1 MNRGLVPSILLVFAS
16 SCSEPVETVIN
27 LQPSETAT
35 VPAPTPSYVPLFPT
49 ATSSPI
55 PRRLPEQW
63 QEWSIIPENLNQAM
77 LDVYTDG
84 LNRGNDPHSFSKIG
98 DGGISTIWFL
108 NNYDLGPDY
117 YNLGDHTDLQ
127 TVIDHFHGSFSR
139 TSLAAGRGFNTTI
152 ILDPQRADRSQCLA
166 NESPLDCEVRIHRPG
181 FAIISLGTNQV
192 WYPEI
197 FESELRT
204 IILRLMEQGVVP
216 ILATKADNLE
226 GDQRINLIIASLAC
240 EFDLPLWNFWLAV
253 QPLPMHGLQA
263 DLEHLSYAGN
273 DFSNPSVMQSAWA
286 WRNLTALQT
295 LQAIWQFTE
304 NVP

>member
-1 MNRGLVPSILLVFAS
+1 MNRCLVPSILLLFAS
-16 SCSEPVETVIN
+16 SCSEPVETVPKF
-27 LQPSETAT
+27 QPSETST
-35 VPAPTPSYVPLFPT
+35 VPVPTPSYTPLYN
-49 ATSSPI
+49 AVTSSPT
-55 PRRLPEQW
+55 PRRLPEHW
-63 QEWSIIPENLNQAM
+63 QEWSIIPEDINQTM
-77 LDVYTDG
+77 LDVYMDG
-84 LNRGNDPHSFSKIG
+84 LYRGNDPHSFSKIG

-127 TVIDHFHGSFSR
+127 RVIDHFHGSFSR

-166 NESPLDCEVRIHRPG
+166 NESPLDCEVRLHRPA

-192 WYPEI
+192 WYPEV
-197 FESELRT
+197 FEPELRR
-204 IILRLMEQGVVP
+204 IILRLMEQGVIP

-226 GDQRINLIIASLAC
+226 GDQRINLIIASLAY
-240 EFDLPLWNFWLAV
+240 EFGLPLWNFWLAV